1 MWQAQHLVALW
12 TLDAAALDAGR
23 RGSGRWTLRRCAQ
36 DTVALWTLDT
46 VAPDAG
52 RRGAGRWTAD
62 AVALDAG
69 RRGSG
74 CKVCRAPAKR
84 RGARNGVSCLVEFID
99 DILHSVIPIR
109 SVSI

>member
-23 RGSGRWTLRRCAQ
+23 RGSGRWTLRRCTQ
-36 DTVALWTLDT
+36 DT

-52 RRGAGRWTAD
+52 RRGAGRWTQQFWT
-62 AVALDAG
+62 LDGG

-74 CKVCRAPAKR
+74 RWTPRLGTQGLPRTCEAAWSPERCVLF
-84 RGARNGVSCLVEFID
+84 GGI
-99 DILHSVIPIR
+99 H
-109 SVSI
+109 